1 MRNHFFAVTA
11 AMMTLNIP
19 MAAAQLP
26 VAAQQPNPALS
37 PRQVVQAQLD
47 ALQAVDRPTKD
58 AGFETVFRFTSP
70 ENRAQT
76 GPLPRFSAM
85 IRNGFGELI
94 NFRSA
99 RLLPPLQQD
108 DRVLQPVEITSLA
121 GRTVRYVFILRR
133 QLQSP
138 YQGCWMTDG
147 VIPQDGPGKSQE
159 L

>member
-1 MRNHFFAVTA
+1 MRNTFFALAASVTILNAPLAGAQASA
-11 AMMTLNIP
+11 AL
-19 MAAAQLP
+19 
-26 VAAQQPNPALS
+26 QPHPSLS
-37 PRQVVQAQLD
+37 PREVVQLQLD
-47 ALQAVDRPTKD
+47 ALREVDRPTKD

-70 ENRAQT
+70 ENREQT

-94 NFRSA
+94 NFKSA
-99 RLLPPLQQD
+99 RLLSPVQQGE
-108 DRVLQPVEITSLA
+108 RLLVPVEITSLA
-121 GRTVRYVFILRR
+121 GRTVRYIFVLRR